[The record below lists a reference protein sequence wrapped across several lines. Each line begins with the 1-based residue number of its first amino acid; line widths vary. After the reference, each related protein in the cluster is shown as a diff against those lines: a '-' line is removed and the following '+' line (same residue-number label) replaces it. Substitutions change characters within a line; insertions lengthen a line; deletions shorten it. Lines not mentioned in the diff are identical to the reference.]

1 MNSECIFCKIVNQ
14 EIPSKII
21 FESDDFLAFEDI
33 NPKAELH
40 FLVIPKL
47 HIASLNDADF
57 TQENLL
63 GKMTLLAPKLAK
75 ENGSKNGF
83 RTIINCGKIGLQE
96 VYHLHMHVLGGQ
108 KPLGGFGF

>member
-14 EIPSKII
+14 EIPAKVV
-21 FESDDFLAFEDI
+21 FENDDFLVFNDI

-47 HIASLNDADF
+47 HIATLNDADF
-57 TQENLL
+57 SQENLL
-63 GKMTLLAPKLAK
+63 GRMMLLAPKIAN
-75 ENGSKNGF
+75 ENGSTNGF

-96 VYHLHMHVLGGQ
+96 VYHLHMHILGGQ